1 MPPRSRRPEGPINPA
16 AHTAETVLELEG
28 VDVHYGAIHALR
40 GVSFR
45 VGMGEVVTLIGA
57 NGAGKTTTLRAIS
70 GMLKPSSG
78 HIRYHGN
85 EISGLK
91 PHRLVAQGLCHAPEG
106 RGIFPNLTVT
116 ENLRLGAFLRRD
128 TAGIAQDAERGFSLF
143 PRLKERATQMA
154 GTLSGGEQQM
164 LAIARALMARPRLL
178 LLDEPSLGLA
188 PQIVETIFS
197 IIEEINRQ
205 GVTILLVEQNAHL
218 ALGIAHHGYVLET
231 GSVVQS
237 GTGQELLHS
246 PEIRKAY
253 LGE

>member
-1 MPPRSRRPEGPINPA
+1 MSHST
-16 AHTAETVLELEG
+16 HTASGALLELQN

-45 VGMGEVVTLIGA
+45 VGEGEIVSLIGA
-57 NGAGKTTTLRAIS
+57 NGAGKTTTLRAVS
-70 GMLKPSSG
+70 GMLKPSAG
-78 HIRYHGN
+78 QIRYQGA
-85 EISGLK
+85 EVSGLK
-91 PHRLVAQGLCHAPEG
+91 PHRLVARGLCHAPEG

-116 ENLRLGAFLRRD
+116 ENLKLGAFLRRD
-128 TAGIAQDAERGFSLF
+128 ADGIAADQEKGFALF
-143 PRLKERATQMA
+143 PRLKERASQMA

-164 LAIARALMARPRLL
+164 LAIARALMARPKVL

-188 PQIVETIFS
+188 PQVVETIFS
-197 IIEEINRQ
+197 IIQEINKA

-218 ALGIAHHGYVLET
+218 ALGIANHGYVLET
-231 GSVVQS
+231 GSVVQA
-237 GTGQELLHS
+237 GTGEELLRS

>member
-1 MPPRSRRPEGPINPA
+1 MSHGT
-16 AHTAETVLELEG
+16 HTAETVLELDG
-28 VDVHYGAIHALR
+28 LDVHYGAIHALR
-40 GVSFR
+40 GVTFR
-45 VGMGEVVTLIGA
+45 VGQGEIVTLIGA

-70 GMLKPSSG
+70 GMLKPSNG
-78 HIRYHGN
+78 HIRYHGS
-85 EISGLK
+85 EIAGLK

-106 RGIFPNLTVT
+106 RGIFPNLTVI

-128 TAGIAQDAERGFSLF
+128 ADGIAKDLERGFTLF
-143 PRLKERATQMA
+143 PRLKERAAQMA

-164 LAIARALMARPRLL
+164 LAIARALMARPKLL

-188 PQIVETIFS
+188 PQVVETIFS
-197 IIEEINRQ
+197 IVQEINRQ

-237 GTGQELLHS
+237 GTGQELLRS

>member
-1 MPPRSRRPEGPINPA
+1 VA
-16 AHTAETVLELEG
+16 LLQLEN
-28 VDVHYGAIHALR
+28 VDVFYGAVQALR
-40 GVSFR
+40 GVSFQ
-45 VGMGEVVTLIGA
+45 VGEGEIVTLIGA
-57 NGAGKTTTLRAIS
+57 NGAGKTTTLRAVS
-70 GMLKPSSG
+70 GMLRPG
-78 HIRYHGN
+78 AGTIQYAGE
-85 EISGLK
+85 EIGGLK
-91 PHRLVAQGLCHAPEG
+91 PHKLVARGLCHAPEG

-128 TAGIAQDAERGFSLF
+128 EDGIRQDLERGFTLF
-143 PRLKERATQMA
+143 PRLRERQTQMA

-164 LAIARALMARPRLL
+164 LAIARALMARPKLL

-188 PQIVETIFS
+188 PQLVETIFTT
-197 IIEEINRQ
+197 IQEINKQ

-231 GSVVQS
+231 GSVVQA
-237 GTGQELLHS
+237 GTGQELLKS

>member
-1 MPPRSRRPEGPINPA
+1 V
-16 AHTAETVLELEG
+16 TLLELEA

-45 VGMGEVVTLIGA
+45 VTEGEIVTLIGA
-57 NGAGKTTTLRAIS
+57 NGAGKTTTLRAVS
-70 GMLKPSSG
+70 GMLRPSAG
-78 HIRYHGN
+78 KIRYKSD
-85 EISGLK
+85 EIAGLK
-91 PHRLVAQGLCHAPEG
+91 PHKLVARGLCHAPEG

-128 TAGIAQDAERGFSLF
+128 AAGIAEDQEKGFTLF
-143 PRLKERATQMA
+143 PRLKERRTQPA

-164 LAIARALMARPRLL
+164 LAIARALMARPKLL

-188 PQIVETIFS
+188 PQVVEKIFS
-197 IIEEINRQ
+197 IIQEINRA

-218 ALGIAHHGYVLET
+218 ALGIAHQAYVLET

-237 GTGQELLHS
+237 GTGEQLLKS

>member
-1 MPPRSRRPEGPINPA
+1 M
-16 AHTAETVLELEG
+16 LELQD

-40 GVSFR
+40 GVSFK
-45 VGMGEVVTLIGA
+45 VDDGEIVTLIGA
-57 NGAGKTTTLRAIS
+57 NGAGKTTTLRAVS
-70 GMLKPSSG
+70 GMLKPSAG
-78 HIRYHGN
+78 QIRYAGS

-91 PHRLVAQGLCHAPEG
+91 PHKLVARGLCHAPEG

-128 TAGIAQDAERGFSLF
+128 EDGIRADLEKGYTLF
-143 PRLKERATQMA
+143 PRLKERSTQMA

-164 LAIARALMARPRLL
+164 LAIARALMARPKLL

-188 PQIVETIFS
+188 PTVVETIFS
-197 IIEEINRQ
+197 IVQEINKQ

-231 GSVVQS
+231 GVVVQT